1 MRAPRRRVM
10 RSILLLTVVAGAL
23 NACSGVPT
31 TAPTIAPSD
40 GAPPFT
46 GVPSGTVASVP
57 PSPAARSSSASPAA
71 PASSAPVARATAPS
85 AKPSAR
91 PPAPPTASRYP
102 WHTDIPS
109 TTFWVGEIFDPNASD
124 GSQVI
129 STYNGSWLRDY
140 GGCDGRV
147 VGKDCRTE
155 RRTAANGWFPTRMT
169 PKENPFYLDLPF
181 DDVNDPIG
189 LRTRGKVVPWA
200 HQGRFAKLVGD
211 ANASLMKNRWVELRH
226 DGRTCFGQIE
236 DAGPGQYH
244 DARYV
249 FGHDDARP
257 ANRRYGGAG
266 LDVSPALNGCLHYA
280 ELNGDTDRVSWR
292 FVDDRDVPKGPW
304 TRIVTT
310 SGVH

>member
-1 MRAPRRRVM
+1 MHRPRRGVMRAV
-10 RSILLLTVVAGAL
+10 LLLALVAGGPS
-23 NACSGVPT
+23 ACSGIPT
-31 TAPTIAPSD
+31 TAPTIPPSD

-46 GVPSGTVASVP
+46 GVPSGTAPTVP
-57 PSPAARSSSASPAA
+57 PPSAATRSPSPTA
-71 PASSAPVARATAPS
+71 PATALPSPGATS
-85 AKPSAR
+85 
-91 PPAPPTASRYP
+91 PAPPAKARPGRPRPNRYP

-109 TTFWVGEIFDPNASD
+109 TTFWVGEVFDPNASD
-124 GSQVI
+124 GSQVL

-155 RRTAANGWFPTRMT
+155 RRTAANGYFPTAMT

-181 DDVNDPIG
+181 DDVNDPVG
-189 LRTRGKVVPWA
+189 LRTRADVIPWA
-200 HQGRFAKLVGD
+200 REARFASRLRNPG
-211 ANASLMKNRWVELRH
+211 ASLMKNRWVELRKG
-226 DGRTCFGQIE
+226 GRTCFGQIE

-249 FGHDDARP
+249 FGDDDARP

-266 LDVSPALNGCLHYA
+266 LDVSPALNGCLGYA
-280 ELNGDTDRVSWR
+280 ELDGDTDRVSWR
-292 FVDDRDVPKGPW
+292 FVDDRDVPAGPW
-304 TRIVTT
+304 SRIVTT

>member
-1 MRAPRRRVM
+1 MRGRRGRVT
-10 RSILLLTVVAGAL
+10 RSVLLLMVVAGGL
-23 NACSGVPT
+23 SACSGIPT

-40 GAPPFT
+40 GVPPFT
-46 GVPSGTVASVP
+46 GAPSGTAATLP
-57 PSPAARSSSASPAA
+57 PSPASASPTPTATVLS
-71 PASSAPVARATAPS
+71 PRAVGT
-85 AKPSAR
+85 
-91 PPAPPTASRYP
+91 PAPPAAPRSGPRSSSRYP

-124 GSQVI
+124 GSQVL

-140 GGCDGRV
+140 GGCDGRM

-155 RRTAANGWFPTRMT
+155 RRTAADDWFPTAMT

-181 DDVNDPIG
+181 DDVNDAAG
-189 LRTRGKVVPWA
+189 VRTRAKVIPWA
-200 HQGRFAKLVGD
+200 RQARYASRLHDRD
-211 ANASLMKNRWVELRH
+211 ASMMKNRWVELRKG
-226 DGRTCFGQIE
+226 GRTCFGQIE

-266 LDVSPALNGCLHYA
+266 LDVSPALNGCLGYA
-280 ELNGDTDRVSWR
+280 ELDGDGDRVSWR
-292 FVDDRDVPKGPW
+292 FVDDRDVPAGPW